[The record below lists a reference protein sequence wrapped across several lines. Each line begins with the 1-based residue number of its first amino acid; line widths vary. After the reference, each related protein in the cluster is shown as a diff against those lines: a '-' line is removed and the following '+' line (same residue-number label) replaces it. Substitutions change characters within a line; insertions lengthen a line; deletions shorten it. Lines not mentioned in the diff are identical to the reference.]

1 MSIAT
6 KNPGLQ
12 TEPRVFRTTAIG
24 PLLMLTSALMFAVLD
39 ILIKT
44 IGPEFRVWDIAFYR
58 WGGSFAV
65 MMLIFSWQGNP
76 FKCDNLKMMVFRS
89 ISGCIAFL
97 ALTTAIRLA
106 PVSTIMVLFYSFPA
120 FAAIFSYLLFG
131 ERISKGEIF
140 CIGAA
145 ICGVAFLL
153 DIKLDGNF
161 MGYILGFIGGAFA
174 GLTVSMIKKLRD
186 TNGPVVIYLY
196 FCLFGAA
203 VAFPPYISNP
213 TIPDSALDWLM
224 IGGIVG
230 TSIVAQITMNQ
241 GFKYCKS
248 WEGGLFL
255 TCEMIFVAFFG
266 IVYLGEPTNWRFW
279 TGGLLILSSVLIL
292 NRVKAGNNGLAKNL
306 SPEARVSIQ

>member
-1 MSIAT
+1 
-6 KNPGLQ
+6 
-12 TEPRVFRTTAIG
+12 
-24 PLLMLTSALMFAVLD
+24 MLVSALMFAVLD

-76 FKCDNLKMMVFRS
+76 FKCDNHKLMVFRS

-97 ALTTAIRLA
+97 SLTTAIRLA

-140 CIGAA
+140 CIVAA
-145 ICGVAFLL
+145 ICGVAVLL
-153 DIKLDGNF
+153 DINLDGHF
-161 MGYILGFIGGAFA
+161 TGYILGFIGGAFA

-186 TNGPVVIYLY
+186 KNGPVVIYLY
-196 FCLFGAA
+196 FCLFGAV

-213 TIPDSALDWLM
+213 TMPDSAIDWLM

-266 IVYLGEPTNWRFW
+266 IFYLQEPTSWRFW

-292 NRVKAGNNGLAKNL
+292 NRVKASTTGPTNNRT
-306 SPEARVSIQ
+306 SEIRVTMQ

>member
-1 MSIAT
+1 MTILS
-6 KNPGLQ
+6 KNSDHQ
-12 TEPRVFRTTAIG
+12 SEPPPRSAVALG

-39 ILIKT
+39 ILIKI

-65 MMLIFSWQGNP
+65 MMILFSWQGNP
-76 FKCDNLKMMVFRS
+76 FKCSNLKMMVIRS

-120 FAAIFSYLLFG
+120 FAAIFSYLIFG
-131 ERISKGEIF
+131 ERISRGEVI
-140 CIGAA
+140 CIAAA
-145 ICGVAFLL
+145 ICGVAVLL
-153 DIKLDGNF
+153 DIKLDGNYT
-161 MGYILGFIGGAFA
+161 GYILGFMAGAFA
-174 GLTVSMIKKLRD
+174 GLTVTLIKKLRD

-196 FCLFGAA
+196 FCLLGAA

-213 TIPDSALDWLM
+213 TIPDSALDWLI

-255 TCEMIFVAFFG
+255 TCEMIFVAFIG
-266 IVYLGEPTNWRFW
+266 IVYLGEPTGWRFW
-279 TGGLLILSSVLIL
+279 IGGLLILSSVLVL
-292 NRVKAGNNGLAKNL
+292 NRVKAGNNVLAKKHV
-306 SPEARVSIQ
+306 PAIKAHTQ

>member
-1 MSIAT
+1 
-6 KNPGLQ
+6 
-12 TEPRVFRTTAIG
+12 
-24 PLLMLTSALMFAVLD
+24 MFSVLD
-39 ILIKT
+39 IFIKM

-65 MMLIFSWQGNP
+65 MMIVFSWQGNP
-76 FKCDNLKMMVFRS
+76 FKCDNHKLMVFRS

-97 ALTTAIRLA
+97 SLTTAIRLA

-140 CIGAA
+140 CIMAA
-145 ICGVAFLL
+145 ICGVAVLL
-153 DIKLDGNF
+153 DINLDGHF
-161 MGYILGFIGGAFA
+161 IGYILGFIGGAFA

-186 TNGPVVIYLY
+186 KNGPVVIYLY
-196 FCLFGAA
+196 FCLFGAV

-213 TIPDSALDWLM
+213 TMPDSAIDWLM
-224 IGGIVG
+224 IGGIVS

-266 IVYLGEPTNWRFW
+266 IFYLQEPTSWRFW

-292 NRVKAGNNGLAKNL
+292 NRVKASTIGPTNNRT
-306 SPEARVSIQ
+306 SEIRVTMQ